1 MPDKHKRPTGRIRA
15 VRLLIERGAECYD
28 PQRHLARLTGTG
40 LEGIWAKDEE
50 SRNAA
55 TARLRRALRSER
67 HRGRSGHW
75 SYDLNRHIGLLQAL
89 KAEIARGRNPA
100 SGSARNLQPTAAA
113 VGMPATARTAPDMS
127 ETGTETS

>member
-1 MPDKHKRPTGRIRA
+1 MAEKVKRPIGRIRA
-15 VRLLIERGAECYD
+15 ARLLIERGGECYD
-28 PQRHLARLTGTG
+28 PHRHLARLTGTG
-40 LEGIWAKDEE
+40 LEGIWAIDEE
-50 SRNAA
+50 SGNAA

-89 KAEIARGRNPA
+89 KAELAKANNRA
-100 SGSARNLQPTAAA
+100 SGSARRPHPTAAA
-113 VGMPATARTAPDMS
+113 VGMPATARAAPDMS